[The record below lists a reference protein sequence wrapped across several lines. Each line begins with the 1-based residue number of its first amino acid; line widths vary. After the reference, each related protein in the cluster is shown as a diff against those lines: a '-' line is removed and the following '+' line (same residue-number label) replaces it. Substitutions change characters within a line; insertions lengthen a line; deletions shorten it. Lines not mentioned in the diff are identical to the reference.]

1 MKTAKYII
9 RVIKAMALATVKT
22 VAVSIVWAVC
32 FIFSLVANIVGGVIQ
47 FAIGGIIILLSVVAF
62 FGFILWLFTL

>member
-9 RVIKAMALATVKT
+9 RVINAMALAIVKA
-22 VAVSIVWAVC
+22 VAVCIVWAVC
-32 FIFSLVANIVGGVIQ
+32 FIFSLLANIAGGVIQ